1 MNYWRSGEAKVGDD
15 HGGNNLL
22 KMKPKICKTIK
33 KNKKKKGKEIIGD
46 FDQTVET
53 QSSGHCLTGI
63 RNGRRRSDTKLELIR
78 REKGETYLN

>member
-33 KNKKKKGKEIIGD
+33 KNKKKKEKKSLAILIK
-46 FDQTVET
+46 QLKRKVV
-53 QSSGHCLTGI
+53 GI
-63 RNGRRRSDTKLELIR
+63 A
-78 REKGETYLN
+78 